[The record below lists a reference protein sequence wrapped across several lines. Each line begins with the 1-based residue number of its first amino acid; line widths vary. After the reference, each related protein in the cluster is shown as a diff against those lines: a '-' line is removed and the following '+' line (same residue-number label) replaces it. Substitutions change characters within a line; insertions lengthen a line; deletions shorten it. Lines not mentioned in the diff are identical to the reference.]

1 MKPRQK
7 AKEMIKESTKLGNS
21 YCAKRHCI
29 WLCDIIIDE
38 IYNKQEF
45 PRYDYWQE
53 VKKEI
58 ETFFQLNKRF
68 VV

>member
-1 MKPRQK
+1 MSRPRQK
-7 AKEMIKESTKLGNS
+7 AKEMIKQSTKLGNS

-38 IYNKQEF
+38 IYHKQEF

-58 ETFFQLNKRF
+58 EKYDAQKLEF
-68 VV
+68 